1 MGSFRCGIR
10 ETFTQ
15 GRSYVASA
23 RALSCAAGAGA
34 GVGAGSSSMGSAIST
49 ALHTRS
55 CAPHAPQGFPRP
67 SGWSPSLADKPLG
80 RVRTAEL
87 ATRYGSRCAVR
98 ACAAAT
104 QPRTTIVAACSAR
117 PTDLCDAVMPR
128 YGCREFQQRGN
139 SCNCSNLNTL
149 GNQITWSRVSAAM
162 ASQLVAGP
170 RVYSLRLLNSFS
182 PCHFNRVVA
191 FASSLGLTCCESLG
205 ATTSLTVSKSA
216 WICGTSSVAAAGSF
230 PIPTISA
237 PVDAQH
243 T

>member
-1 MGSFRCGIR
+1 MVRSMGSFRCGIR

-23 RALSCAAGAGA
+23 RAPSCTAGAGA

-67 SGWSPSLADKPLG
+67 SGWSPGLADKPLG
-80 RVRTAEL
+80 RVRTAAL

-139 SCNCSNLNTL
+139 SCICSNLN
-149 GNQITWSRVSAAM
+149 
-162 ASQLVAGP
+162 
-170 RVYSLRLLNSFS
+170 
-182 PCHFNRVVA
+182 
-191 FASSLGLTCCESLG
+191 SLGHQNSDHVVQGVSGEPAGRRAQSLLSTPPELL
-205 ATTSLTVSKSA
+205 ATSIA
-216 WICGTSSVAAAGSF
+216 
-230 PIPTISA
+230 
-237 PVDAQH
+237 
-243 T
+243 